1 MKVDKKQILQ
11 EVIQA
16 LMDNNN
22 QVMVET
28 VEGRPDREI
37 LGNWSSVIGDNSPSV
52 PLPKELGA
60 SANRMHAK
68 SIKIGHD
75 ITLKKI
81 NDDNFVVRTPNG
93 EASFDGIK
101 DEQFNLIWGAVLNKY
116 ENSENSNFMYPVRTY
131 MKDDD
136 LRHQAGGAIKP
147 GDKVSKFE
155 KAKERLRKL
164 GIDPKHIEQYIAN
177 QHQNG

>member
-28 VEGRPDREI
+28 VAGTPDRERM
-37 LGNWSSVIGDNSPSV
+37 GNWRNDNRTST
-52 PLPKELGA
+52 PLPQEIGA
-60 SANRMHAK
+60 EDNARHAK
-68 SIKIGHD
+68 SIKIGKD

-81 NDDNFVVRTPNG
+81 ADDNYIIRTPKG
-93 EASFDGIK
+93 EANFDFFK
-101 DEQFNLIWGAVLNKY
+101 DEQFNLVWLAALKKY
-116 ENSENSNFMYPVRTY
+116 EHSERSDFMYPVRSY

-147 GDKVSKFE
+147 GDNVSKFE
-155 KAKERLRKL
+155 KAKE
-164 GIDPKHIEQYIAN
+164 Q
-177 QHQNG
+177 

>member
-37 LGNWSSVIGDNSPSV
+37 LGNWSSVIGDNSPSI
-52 PLPKELGA
+52 PLPKEIGA
-60 SANRMHAK
+60 SANVRHAK
-68 SIKIGHD
+68 GIKIGND
-75 ITLKKI
+75 ITLQKI
-81 NDDNFVVRTPNG
+81 NDDNYVVRTPNG
-93 EASFDGIK
+93 EASFNGIR
-101 DEQFNLIWGAVLNKY
+101 DEQFNLVWGAVLNKY
-116 ENSENSNFMYPVRTY
+116 ENSENSDFMYPLRTY
-131 MKDDD
+131 LQDDY
-136 LRHQAGGAIKP
+136 LRQLAGGAIKP

-155 KAKERLRKL
+155 KAKQKL
-164 GIDPKHIEQYIAN
+164 LAMDIDPKHIEQYIAN